1 MLIFIEDLLFP
12 AFLILIIKIGF
23 KIYFDLRLMALFMDA
38 LLELCLSILGFIV
51 QASLKIFRSIH
62 IFIIRL
68 KYDYPSTHLFFRI
81 FRKPL

>member
-38 LLELCLSILGFIV
+38 LLKLCLSILGFIV
-51 QASLKIFRSIH
+51 QASLKIFRHIH
-62 IFIIRL
+62 FFIIHL
-68 KYDYPSTHLFFRI
+68 IYHYPSAN
-81 FRKPL
+81 